1 MRSPLKSWAVSLI
14 VAACGAAPAAAQ
26 NAFPGADWQQATPQ
40 SQGVDPVKL
49 QEATTYLEGF
59 GNADQSIVVIR
70 NGYLIS
76 KSSNIDNFHQVWS
89 CTKSFTSTVL
99 GLLIDDG
106 RCTLDTPAKDHLAV
120 LASNYPDVRLR
131 HFATMTSGY
140 QAAVEL
146 GGTSGG
152 QSATW
157 WEPGTPRFA
166 PGTRFEY
173 LGQRHESV
181 RPRAHACRRRTDRG
195 ALQAPDR
202 GSDRHDRVGLER
214 LGGLGRFQRRQRQ
227 RRVRKLVGGDLAH
240 RTADGPVRPSLSQP
254 GQLGRT
260 AIDQRLLGG
269 SGHVPT
275 SGSEPASGRQQHGSQ
290 RTRKLR
296 LQLVDERRPVRREPH
311 VAGRAE
317 RHVRRGRAERQCLLR
332 DSRMEHGH
340 RPPGNVVE
348 RRSN

>member
-131 HFATMTSGY
+131 HFATMTSG
-140 QAAVEL
+140 
-146 GGTSGG
+146 T
-152 QSATW
+152 
-157 WEPGTPRFA
+157 
-166 PGTRFEY
+166 
-173 LGQRHESV
+173 
-181 RPRAHACRRRTDRG
+181 RPRSNWEARPAVRARRGGSPGR
-195 ALQAPDR
+195 R
-202 GSDRHDRVGLER
+202 GSPRARGSST
-214 LGGLGRFQRRQRQ
+214 G
-227 RRVRKLVGGDLAH
+227 
-240 RTADGPVRPSLSQP
+240 TAP
-254 GQLGRT
+254 
-260 AIDQRLLGG
+260 
-269 SGHVPT
+269 
-275 SGSEPASGRQQHGSQ
+275 
-290 RTRKLR
+290 
-296 LQLVDERRPVRREPH
+296 
-311 VAGRAE
+311 
-317 RHVRRGRAERQCLLR
+317 
-332 DSRMEHGH
+332 
-340 RPPGNVVE
+340 
-348 RRSN
+348 